1 MIALQFPHTINC
13 TEPTPSAKA
22 VASQLASC
30 NLLNSDEMGPA
41 VAMTIVESALDMNSP
56 SEMLG
61 NGYSR
66 AEEKGILKGVNTK

>member
-1 MIALQFPHTINC
+1 MITLQFAHTINC
-13 TEPTPSAKA
+13 TEPTPNAKA

-56 SEMLG
+56 SEEG
-61 NGYSR
+61 
-66 AEEKGILKGVNTK
+66 LKTDLQGWK

>member
-1 MIALQFPHTINC
+1 MLTTRSPHTINC
-13 TEPTPSAKA
+13 TEPTPNAKA

-56 SEMLG
+56 SEVLG
-61 NGYSR
+61 NGS
-66 AEEKGILKGVNTK
+66 